1 MSCYAPLQKERG
13 AYFLTV
19 SLNAK
24 FAGINDA
31 IISIETILDE
41 VKFKG
46 HYTCNFYDD
55 DRGMGYDVPC
65 VEESLY
71 FNAIRGGE
79 VIAEKVQF
87 KVESYNLYGGLNGIY
102 GPYTTMYID
111 EYDYRYNYGPYD
123 PTDPNNRD
131 YILISFEGTDYRF
144 KYSEMTIERTI
155 L

>member
-1 MSCYAPLQKERG
+1 MCALSNQG

-19 SLNAK
+19 YLNAK
-24 FAGINDA
+24 FIGIDEA
-31 IISIETILDE
+31 LISIETTLDE

-46 HYTCNFYDD
+46 HYSCNFYDD

-79 VIAEKVQF
+79 IIAEKVQF

-111 EYDYRYNYGPYD
+111 EYDYRYNYGPND
-123 PTDPNNRD
+123 PADPNNRD

-144 KYSEMTIERTI
+144 KYSEMTKERTI